1 MIKFV
6 NLKTGNIYTGSDPYI
21 HWFDGQQSTNL
32 VYVQPLCFI
41 CDSEAACISMSSNDV
56 FALADLNA
64 LDSTIDLNDVE
75 YYDLSNIKKYSI
87 NSVGWE
93 FGNKFIHIVYFIGS
107 SSVGAEFVEKFT
119 ITCGGK
125 DYHFNIGADFYQ
137 EDEKLTI
144 NLNNFGSRLPESIQK
159 AIYES
164 NVHEEKNDNI
174 LLNRKFKELLAN
186 YWDIQ

>member
-41 CDSEAACISMSSNDV
+41 CDSKAKISMSSNDV

-75 YYDLSNIKKYSI
+75 YYDLSNI
-87 NSVGWE
+87 V
-93 FGNKFIHIVYFIGS
+93 
-107 SSVGAEFVEKFT
+107 
-119 ITCGGK
+119 
-125 DYHFNIGADFYQ
+125 
-137 EDEKLTI
+137 
-144 NLNNFGSRLPESIQK
+144 
-159 AIYES
+159 
-164 NVHEEKNDNI
+164 
-174 LLNRKFKELLAN
+174 
-186 YWDIQ
+186 